1 MSEKMDHIQFVA
13 GLPTEEK
20 LRLTT
25 LSNAKG
31 LAHLAGHVGL
41 IVILGGL
48 IAAAVPGWPLL
59 LVPQGIALIF
69 LFTLEHECTHRTP
82 FATPALN
89 DFVGRAC
96 GFLLLLPF
104 EWFRYFHLAHHR
116 WTNLPGKDPELEGAK
131 PETLRQW
138 LWHVSGLPYWGGM
151 AKVTIALAMGRGD
164 AAYLPAPAL
173 PRIRAE
179 ARLFL
184 GGYALV
190 VASLLLSPLLF
201 WLWILPVILG
211 QPFLRLYLLAEHG
224 DCPRVANML
233 ENTRTTFTTA
243 LVRFLAWNM
252 PYHVEHH
259 SYPAVPFHCLP
270 ELHRLIKDHLKVTA
284 DGYVAF
290 SKAYLFRRTH

>member
-1 MSEKMDHIQFVA
+1 MDHIQFVA